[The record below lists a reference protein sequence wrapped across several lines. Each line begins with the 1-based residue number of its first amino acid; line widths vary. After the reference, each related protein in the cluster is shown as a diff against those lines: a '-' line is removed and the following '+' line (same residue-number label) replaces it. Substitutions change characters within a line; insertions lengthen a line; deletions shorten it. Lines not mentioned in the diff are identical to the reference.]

1 MSSEDESARQD
12 DRILLPTRIL
22 AAVILPFLVIAALIL
37 LLFPDRTGE
46 LFAWAITPP
55 MSASLLASA
64 YIGGVWYFICVL
76 RASAWHRVQH
86 GFPAVAVFAS
96 ALLIATLLHLDR
108 FSANLSFWVWLAL
121 YATTPFLVVA
131 AAIAQRR
138 RARRIP
144 ETGDVV
150 VPPAIADGLAG
161 VGAVAFAFGALL
173 FCAPELAVT
182 SWAWQLTPL
191 TAQVTGAVLA
201 LTGVVNAALLRDRR
215 WSAFQA
221 VFEAQ
226 LVSLAAIGA
235 TVVLHRDDLLWERP
249 TTLVFVLL
257 VAGAIVGYGGFFLWA
272 SRTWRAARRGAHPG
286 SAA

>member
-1 MSSEDESARQD
+1 MSSGAESGRED
-12 DRILLPTRIL
+12 DRILRSTRLL
-22 AAVILPFLVIAALIL
+22 AVGIIPFLVVAAAIL

-64 YIGGVWYFICVL
+64 YIGGVWFFASVL

-86 GFPAVAVFAS
+86 GFPAVAVFAG

-131 AAIAQRR
+131 VVIAQRR
-138 RARRIP
+138 WARRTP
-144 ETGDVV
+144 EVGDLV
-150 VPPAIADGLAG
+150 VPPLIAYALAG
-161 VGAVAFAFGALL
+161 VGAVAFAFGTLL
-173 FCAPELAVT
+173 FCVPDFAIT
-182 SWAWQLTPL
+182 FWAWQLTPL

-215 WSAFQA
+215 WSAFEA

-226 LVSLAAIGA
+226 LVSLAAIA
-235 TVVLHRDDLLWERP
+235 VTVWLHRGDLLWERP
-249 TTLVFVLL
+249 MTLIFVLL
-257 VAGAIVGYGGFFLWA
+257 IAGAIVGYGGFFLWA
-272 SRTWRAARRGAHPG
+272 RRAWRRG
-286 SAA
+286 